1 MIGESVNVVDEGVTS
16 HMTMEPRKIQ
26 EPMNNIGTREINY
39 LKIIIIEI
47 FQEAINYTCMY
58 IHVCT
63 VDYYVH
69 VYLYRYMYMYLYMYY
84 SPLQ

>member
-47 FQEAINYTCMY
+47 FQEAFNYTCMY
-58 IHVCT
+58 SRCITYMH
-63 VDYYVH
+63 VH